1 MKEKKQKPEKKEV
14 VHRVANPLRTDFE
27 IEFDNPVLNNS
38 KEPHLKDSELV
49 TDFALKSQSWYIKSK
64 DLDYI
69 NKQFGFFFLHQK
81 YLLEERYNWV
91 KKGKMND
98 TLDPLLELKE
108 YFKRVLAFINNEIKM
123 ANIHF
128 DSLDSVTKQLIIDT
142 LSDAKKYLS
151 ELYSILEIQND
162 ELDLEEINLENEMS
176 KKEYKI
182 L

>member
-1 MKEKKQKPEKKEV
+1 
-14 VHRVANPLRTDFE
+14 
-27 IEFDNPVLNNS
+27 
-38 KEPHLKDSELV
+38 
-49 TDFALKSQSWYIKSK
+49 
-64 DLDYI
+64 
-69 NKQFGFFFLHQK
+69 
-81 YLLEERYNWV
+81 
-91 KKGKMND
+91 MND